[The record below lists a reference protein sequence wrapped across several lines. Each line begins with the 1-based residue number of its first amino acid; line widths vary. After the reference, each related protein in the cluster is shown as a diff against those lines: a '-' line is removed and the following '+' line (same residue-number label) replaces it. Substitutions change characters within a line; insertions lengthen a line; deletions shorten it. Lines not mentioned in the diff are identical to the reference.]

1 MRAAALLL
9 SLALAGCGPRRRAVP
24 QTDLAPHR
32 GTIVARAGDFAI
44 TDLDVAAVASARH
57 LAPRAALDVLVDDAL
72 LATEAVRSGAASP
85 EDVADVAWRARI
97 QRLLEVDVEAAN
109 PPSAA
114 PADRLESI
122 FARRHAQLAHRG
134 LRRVVHALW
143 MTGDDAGVAALDAA
157 RAQMQAFRD
166 ALATSTGGHPTEEQF
181 RAAAQRLGAGPEH
194 RVEDLEPVDREGR
207 TPSAGTY
214 VPAFATAV
222 WAMDPAQPLSQPFA
236 TSFGV
241 HVALLLEE
249 VPPMTRTDDEA
260 RDILRDEYAVAA
272 RVNAARELVT
282 RLHQRSRVEISES
295 TLREAERLAR
305 RGGP

>member
-1 MRAAALLL
+1 MTLDTEARFLLDLMDAAAKGGRPKLETLPHAVGRAAVDKMSEDGEADPPEV
-9 SLALAGCGPRRRAVP
+9 AEVAHGGFAGPGDQDIGFRRYRPLGV
-24 QTDLAPHR
+24 
-32 GTIVARAGDFAI
+32 
-44 TDLDVAAVASARH
+44 
-57 LAPRAALDVLVDDAL
+57 
-72 LATEAVRSGAASP
+72 TEAVLPTLIYYHGGGFVIGNLDTHDSTCRRLANRSRCQVIAIDYRLSP
-85 EDVADVAWRARI
+85 EH
-97 QRLLEVDVEAAN
+97 
-109 PPSAA
+109 PFPA
-114 PADRLESI
+114 PI
-122 FARRHAQLAHRG
+122 
-134 LRRVVHALW
+134 
-143 MTGDDAGVAALDAA
+143 DAGVAALDAA